1 VRNEMADW
9 KYQRNRKKFEVF
21 MKKQK
26 DDQPPSRPDS
36 WIN

>member
-9 KYQRNRKKFEVF
+9 RYQRNRKKFEVY
-21 MKKQK
+21 MNKKNEE
-26 DDQPPSRPDS
+26 PPSRPDR